1 MQPRLGAKLRN
12 NLRYAAAFAVIL
24 GAAWLIG
31 LLLDTWLRGY
41 EVGLAG
47 GLVVAVVI
55 FCLLINGQH
64 DTGLLGVWCRA
75 IARPFRQEPE

>member
-47 GLVVAVVI
+47 GLVCA
-55 FCLLINGQH
+55 G
-64 DTGLLGVWCRA
+64 
-75 IARPFRQEPE
+75 RPT